1 MLLGYDVSNVA
12 NIQASVYHAFGHVE
26 LLTWVAIGYTAL
38 NVCMMPLCRRL
49 SAFGNLKVQ
58 FYIYTLIF
66 AAGAAIAGAAPD
78 INCVIIG
85 RAITG
90 IGGAGLYQGIMLYN
104 FKFSSAYEAPRGQ
117 AVIGTGFAIGLVL
130 GPIVGGAF
138 AENPHATWRW
148 AMFINIPILAVLCA
162 GWKVFLPPLFISK
175 QAASHT
181 WVNVDWLGWILHCAS
196 FLMLFSSLIF
206 SGSHWPWDSYSAIV
220 AWVFAG
226 LLFSLYAAQQHF
238 CIWTTRKHRI
248 FPADALGEVRTVLP
262 VGLSTTMAAAAY
274 GITLYYTPLFFSFT
288 RGFDPVEA
296 AVHLLP
302 YIGTFV
308 GMTVLSS
315 ALLPHLRVY
324 PVLYVLGGALMI
336 IGGALQTSMTADSP
350 VGFVMGNLALVGAG
364 VGLIFQQGAAV
375 LKTLARGDATKESD
389 HVVVFL
395 IMQLG
400 GVALFM
406 SVGGCIFQNLG
417 FKYVNDA
424 LVDAGVR
431 ISDAEVRQALG
442 GLDSA
447 FLGQADQGLA
457 RVVVGEISRAI
468 GNTFFIVVGVGAVVF
483 CLAFVMKWER
493 LDFKPK
499 PVATELSGP

>member
-1 MLLGYDVSNVA
+1 
-12 NIQASVYHAFGHVE
+12 
-26 LLTWVAIGYTAL
+26 
-38 NVCMMPLCRRL
+38 
-49 SAFGNLKVQ
+49 
-58 FYIYTLIF
+58 
-66 AAGAAIAGAAPD
+66 
-78 INCVIIG
+78 
-85 RAITG
+85 
-90 IGGAGLYQGIMLYN
+90 
-104 FKFSSAYEAPRGQ
+104 
-117 AVIGTGFAIGLVL
+117 
-130 GPIVGGAF
+130 
-138 AENPHATWRW
+138 
-148 AMFINIPILAVLCA
+148 MFINIPILAVLCA

-175 QAASHT
+175 QAASHA
-181 WVNVDWLGWILHCAS
+181 WVDVDWLGWILHCAC

-226 LLFSLYAAQQHF
+226 LLFSLYAAQQHL
-238 CIWTTRKHRI
+238 CIWTTRKYRI

-262 VGLSTTMAAAAY
+262 VGLSTAMAAAAY

-288 RGFDPVEA
+288 RGFNPVEA

-315 ALLPHLRVY
+315 ALLPRLRLY

-350 VGFVMGNLALVGAG
+350 VGLVMGNLALVGAG

-417 FKYVNDA
+417 FKYVSDA

-457 RVVVGEISRAI
+457 RVVVEEISRAI
-468 GNTFFIVVGVGAVVF
+468 GNTFFIVVGAGAVVF

-499 PVATELSGP
+499 PVATELSGPQS